1 MGVSG
6 CGKSTIAKSLAK
18 ALNILF
24 IEADDFHPQSN
35 KDKMKSGQPLN
46 DDDRLPWLEN
56 LAKVLAENEENGCVL
71 ACSALKASYRVILNA
86 SLKEPLQI
94 IFLKGSYDLIKDRM
108 DQRHDHFM
116 PSQLLRNQFT
126 TLESPKTKWTFNI
139 KEDPDKI
146 IQDILLKIK
155 KY

>member
-1 MGVSG
+1 M
-6 CGKSTIAKSLAK
+6 
-18 ALNILF
+18 
-24 IEADDFHPQSN
+24 
-35 KDKMKSGQPLN
+35 
-46 DDDRLPWLEN
+46 
-56 LAKVLAENEENGCVL
+56 
-71 ACSALKASYRVILNA
+71 LKTNQTVVY
-86 SLKEPLQI
+86 I